1 MTRTPA
7 VGCHDARDTMRER
20 PQIVI
25 RFDRDT
31 FDEIRA
37 RAVKEQTSFSE
48 QVRKLIVWGLEA
60 R

>member
-1 MTRTPA
+1 
-7 VGCHDARDTMRER
+7 MRER